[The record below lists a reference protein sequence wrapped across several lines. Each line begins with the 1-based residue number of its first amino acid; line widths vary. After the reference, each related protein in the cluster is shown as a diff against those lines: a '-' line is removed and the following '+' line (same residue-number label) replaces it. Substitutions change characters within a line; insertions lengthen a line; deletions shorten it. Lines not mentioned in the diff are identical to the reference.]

1 MRDGDRVREGRGID
15 DGWVVSA
22 KIKDQQGLRER
33 ETENLEVCKVG
44 LGDSLRL

>member
-1 MRDGDRVREGRGID
+1 MGG
-15 DGWVVSA
+15 GWLVIR
-22 KIKDQQGLRER
+22 IKDQQGLRER